1 MQMDLRLGAAVYL
14 AGDAALAAIAGEPGS
29 WGDDLE
35 RLGTLSR
42 VLVEDATDEV
52 EEVVVRLDEGL
63 EEVLGEAREVRV
75 PLERVVA
82 ASEERVLLDLP
93 SREALAA
100 LPEYVDE
107 RRPTPADRWVPPPR
121 YTITDLLGRLALLLG
136 GGANVPGLVEEHEK
150 PAGEHQIMFHA
161 PVLAG
166 GERVGEITRV
176 LYDSNTGQVRA
187 LVLRRRHDDEQEW
200 VLPAE
205 YVVAV
210 ADDAVELSA
219 TREQLA
225 ALEGFR
231 P

>member
-1 MQMDLRLGAAVYL
+1 VYL
-14 AGDAALAAIAGEPGS
+14 AGDTALAARIGEPGRWDS
-29 WGDDLE
+29 ELE
-35 RLGTLSR
+35 RVGTLSR

-63 EEVLGEAREVRV
+63 EEALGEVREVRV

-82 ASEERVLLDLP
+82 ATEERVVVDFS
-93 SREALAA
+93 SREALEARS
-100 LPEYVDE
+100 EYLEE
-107 RRPTPADRWVPPPR
+107 RPPRPADRWVPPPR

-150 PAGEHQIMFHA
+150 PAGEHQIVFHA
-161 PVLAG
+161 PLLLD

-176 LYDSNTGQVRA
+176 LYDANGGQVRA

-205 YVVAV
+205 YVAAV

-219 TREQLA
+219 SRAQLT
-225 ALEGFR
+225 ALERFR